1 MNTAHSQLV
10 RCLLLLA
17 LAVTLG
23 SFAAAQ
29 DAANTAVNA
38 DDARARAAVLD
49 SPEWRRAMFEVNEW
63 FRTQQVY
70 TPAQVEDVRIAFQQR
85 IANSSAAE
93 LKLILADLQTKLALM
108 DSPQAR
114 EARAWMAEYVAVMS
128 DNKRE
133 QVLSQFP
140 GLATLTSQQLHEAI
154 VQIQSKR
161 TRIDDKQAAFGQR
174 QAGKVAARSQSLA
187 ASQRAANRPRPAASH
202 SPYRPASNVND
213 RLNAAPINNRPT
225 FFVNPLGGFGQTL
238 PGAW

>member
-1 MNTAHSQLV
+1 MKTAQSHTV
-10 RCLLLLA
+10 HCLLLSALLA
-17 LAVTLG
+17 TLG

-29 DAANTAVNA
+29 DGVETASNA
-38 DDARARAAVLD
+38 DDARGRAAVLD

-93 LKLILADLQTKLALM
+93 LKLILADMQTKLALM

-128 DNKRE
+128 NSKRE

-140 GLATLTSQQLHEAI
+140 ALATLTSQQLHDAL

-202 SPYRPASNVND
+202 SPYRPASNVNE
-213 RLNAAPINNRPT
+213 RLNTAPINNRPT
-225 FFVNPLGGFGQTL
+225 FFVNPLGGVGRTL

>member
-1 MNTAHSQLV
+1 MNALSQQF
-10 RCLLLLA
+10 RCLLLS
-17 LAVTLG
+17 TLI
-23 SFAAAQ
+23 AAFGVVASAQ
-29 DAANTAVNA
+29 EGANSVANA

-70 TPAQVEDVRIAFQQR
+70 TPAQVEEVRIAFQER
-85 IANSSAAE
+85 LAGSSAAE
-93 LKLILADLQTKLALM
+93 LKLILADLQTKVALM

-128 DNKRE
+128 NNMRE

-140 GLATLTSQQLHEAI
+140 ELATLTSQQLHDAL
-154 VQIQSKR
+154 VKIQSKR
-161 TRIDDKQAAFGQR
+161 TRIDEKQAAFGRR
-174 QAGKVAARSQSLA
+174 QSGKVDVRSQSLA
-187 ASQRAANRPRPAASH
+187 ASQAAANRPRPAAGH

-213 RLNAAPINNRPT
+213 RLNTAPINNRPS
-225 FFVNPLGGFGQTL
+225 FFVNPLGGVGRAL